1 MLAVQ
6 FARKLSSSSVCLHDQ
21 HLTSSVGPY
30 LSVRAS
36 LCVRAPPF
44 KKGRHVSSTQD
55 TSQHPECRKRRE
67 HHKRAKGP
75 EHRRRRKYREHRKC
89 RWRSRSW
96 EHCRFPVCLR
106 Y

>member
-6 FARKLSSSSVCLHDQ
+6 FARKLSSSSVCLRPAPNKF
-21 HLTSSVGPY
+21 SGAIPE
-30 LSVRAS
+30 RA
-36 LCVRAPPF
+36 CIFVCARAAV

-96 EHCRFPVCLR
+96 EHCRFPQ
-106 Y
+106 